1 MEIFLAVAAGIIL
14 GAVCGYLA
22 ARVKSA
28 SLAALLESKSA
39 ENQALAS
46 DKTASDAR
54 AEALQRELADVRAE
68 ATALQREV
76 KILNEQ
82 KQREE
87 EQRRK
92 EFDAHLEAVKENLQ
106 KTAYEML
113 ERKAQTLGEKNTES
127 MDAILKPYREGL
139 EAMRKAV
146 ESARDNSN
154 RNTASLE
161 KMIEEMMKRAA
172 EMGEEAERLAR
183 ALKNETKVQGNWGE
197 VILDTL
203 LVRSG
208 LTEGVHYERQA
219 TVRDSQ
225 GRTVFNEETGKR
237 MIPDV
242 VIHFPDGK
250 DVVVDSKVSLTA
262 FVDYLNAG
270 SDEERASA
278 LKRHIESVRRHVDEL
293 ARKDY
298 ASYIRE
304 GRSKVDYMMMFIPN
318 DSAMQLAVLND
329 RDLWQ
334 RAFDKGIF
342 ITSEQ
347 NLMLALR
354 LIYGAWSQVAQCQ
367 NQEEV
372 FKVAGMLLERVVDFA
387 DMFSGVGERLD
398 GTRKLYAEAYGK
410 LRDGRQSIYGAAK
423 RLSEMGAKVKSS
435 KQKKMQLL
443 EGDDDDPE
451 VAEALPEPSPTSGES
466 AVSLASEH

>member
-14 GAVCGYLA
+14 GAACGYLA

-39 ENQALAS
+39 ENRSLSS
-46 DKTASDAR
+46 DKATSEAR
-54 AEALQRELADVRAE
+54 AEALQSELADVRAE

-82 KQREE
+82 KQRDD

-92 EFDAHLEAVKENLQ
+92 EFDAHLETVRENLQ

-113 ERKAQTLGEKNTES
+113 ERKAQSLGEKNTES
-127 MDAILKPYREGL
+127 MDAILKPYRENL
-139 EAMRKAV
+139 ESMRKAV
-146 ESARDNSN
+146 EAARDNSN

-161 KMIEEMMKRAA
+161 KMIEEMMKRAT
-172 EMGEEAERLAR
+172 EMGEEAQRLAR

-203 LVRSG
+203 LERSG
-208 LTEGVHYERQA
+208 LTEGVHYERQT
-219 TVRDSQ
+219 TVRDEH
-225 GRTVFNEETGKR
+225 GRAVLNDETGKR

-250 DVVVDSKVSLTA
+250 DVVIDSKVSLTA
-262 FVDYLNAG
+262 FIDYLNAG

-298 ASYIRE
+298 ASYIRK
-304 GRSKVDYMMMFIPN
+304 GRSNVGYMIMFIPN

-334 RAFDKGIF
+334 KAFDRGIF

-354 LIYGAWSQVAQCQ
+354 LIYSAWSQVAQCQ

-372 FKVAGMLLERVVDFA
+372 FKVAGQVLDRIADFA
-387 DMFSGVGERLD
+387 GKFEAVG
-398 GTRKLYAEAYGK
+398 RKLHEAQDSYVSAANK
-410 LRDGRQSIYGAAK
+410 MRDGSQSIIGAANKLQTLGVKGRK
-423 RLSEMGAKVKSS
+423 RLSGEELKV
-435 KQKKMQLL
+435 
-443 EGDDDDPE
+443 EE
-451 VAEALPEPSPTSGES
+451 
-466 AVSLASEH
+466 